1 MTYVVIIIYLNIN
14 IMASQFKTFVIGS
27 TGLISTEV
35 TAQAAD
41 TISIPISDW
50 TTAITQVIIAMAT
63 LFGLFRKRS
72 KK

>member
-1 MTYVVIIIYLNIN
+1 
-14 IMASQFKTFVIGS
+14 MASNFKTFVIGS

-35 TAQAAD
+35 TAQVAE
-41 TISIPISDW
+41 TVSIPISDW
-50 TTAITQVIIAMAT
+50 TTAITQVIIAVAT

>member
-1 MTYVVIIIYLNIN
+1 
-14 IMASQFKTFVIGS
+14 MASQFKTFVIGS